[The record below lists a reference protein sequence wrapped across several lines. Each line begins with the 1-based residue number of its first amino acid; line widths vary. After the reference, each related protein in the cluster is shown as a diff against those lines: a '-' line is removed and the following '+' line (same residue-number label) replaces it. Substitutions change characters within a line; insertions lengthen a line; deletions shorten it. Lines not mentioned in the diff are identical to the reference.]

1 MSSARRKKQ
10 NDIVCVNCL
19 STDVVVFTAMDFPD
33 QPVSDEVITQAT
45 KAFHT
50 RFGSMYFCASPECGI
65 VRVGAVRRK
74 DAAKLVYN

>member
-1 MSSARRKKQ
+1 MSRRKKPS
-10 NDIVCVNCL
+10 DIVCVNCL
-19 STDVVVFTAMDFPD
+19 STDLALFTAMDLPD
-33 QPVSDEVITQAT
+33 QPVPDELLT
-45 KAFHT
+45 KAQEAFKA